1 LGSFADAGFDGASLL
16 DGAGF
21 DGAGTRFFASRF
33 AEEEVL
39 RADFASFDFGLVM
52 AICLSLCV
60 NDSILCC
67 HWRSPADRAGR

>member
-1 LGSFADAGFDGASLL
+1 LGSLADAGFDGASLL

-21 DGAGTRFFASRF
+21 DGADTRFFADSL
-33 AEEEVL
+33 AGDEVL
-39 RADFASFDFGLVM
+39 RADFPSFDFGLVM